1 MSIGSGLMEHFATK
15 LTGKRT
21 DRMGHALALRD
32 IEIAEPRRNVPLFD
46 LSHQAERLGPR
57 LTQRIARVL
66 QHGRFILGP
75 EVEELEA
82 ALANY
87 AGVRHAIGV
96 SSGRDALTMALMAL
110 GVGPGDAVFVPAFT
124 FSATAGA
131 IVAAGAVP
139 VFTDIDRAT
148 LNMAPEPLER
158 MINIILRRGTLR
170 PKAIVPVDLYGLPA
184 DYPAI
189 ETIAAKYGLDVIA
202 DAAQSFGGT
211 LAGRRVG
218 ALAQMT
224 ATSFY
229 PTKPLGGFGDGGA
242 VFTDDDQLADTV
254 RQIRSHGTRG
264 SGDVAVRLGMTGRL
278 DTLQAAVLLVGL
290 DRLEETLAARRRIAE
305 RYQRALGDV
314 VIPPPPMLNAS
325 SAWALYT
332 IRVPDRDAVRARLS
346 EAGIETGLYYRVPLH
361 RHPAFADRLT
371 GEEELPVSEQIADE
385 VLSLP
390 VHAGLGDD
398 DVEHV
403 IKAVLQAVC

>member
-1 MSIGSGLMEHFATK
+1 MKHFATK
-15 LTGKRT
+15 LMEKGAKR
-21 DRMGHALALRD
+21 MSHAVALRE
-32 IEIAEPRRNVPLFD
+32 IEIVPPFRRVPLFD
-46 LSHQAERLGPR
+46 LSHQAERLGPS
-57 LTQRIARVL
+57 LTRRIANVL

-75 EVEELEA
+75 EVEEFEA
-82 ALANY
+82 ALASY

-96 SSGRDALTMALMAL
+96 SSGRDALTMALMAS
-110 GVGPGDAVFVPAFT
+110 GVGAGDAVFVPAFT

-131 IVAAGAVP
+131 VVAAGAVP
-139 VFTDIDRAT
+139 VFTDIDPIT

-158 MINIILRRGTLR
+158 MVSTILRGGTLK
-170 PKAIVPVDLYGLPA
+170 PKAVIPVDLYGLPA

-189 ETIAAKYGLDVIA
+189 EPIAETYGLTVIA
-202 DAAQSFGGT
+202 DAAQSFGGMQG
-211 LAGRRVG
+211 GRRVG
-218 ALAQMT
+218 ALAPTT

-242 VFTDDDQLADTV
+242 VFTNDDQLADTV

-290 DRLEETLAARRRIAE
+290 EALEERLEMRKHIAE
-305 RYQRALGDV
+305 RYERAFRGAV
-314 VIPPPPMLNAS
+314 RTPPHLMNAS

-346 EAGIETGLYYRVPLH
+346 QVGIETGLYYRVPLH

-371 GEEELPVSEQIADE
+371 GEEDLPVSEQIADE

-390 VHAGLGDD
+390 VHSGLADGDVD
-398 DVEHV
+398 HV
-403 IKAVLQAVC
+403 IDAVLRAVG